1 MMKRGLLVAWFWFFG
16 ISVFAQED
24 PVLMRVNGKDILRSE
39 FEYSYRHRTG
49 NADAKLSPKEY
60 AELFAQSKLKV
71 EAAKVAGLD
80 TTTMFRKLQE
90 AWRSQLLKSYLT
102 DKQVLDSCIR
112 VLYQDRGLKGLGS
125 RVRIM
130 QIFKYLPQTITAKH
144 LEEEKN
150 RTDSIWQSLRTQS
163 DLDFA
168 RLVEMYSEDKRSMWL
183 ERLQTTSEFENVAFS
198 LSTGEISHPFFTPE
212 GLHIIK
218 VIDRKENPSY
228 GEVYEK

>member
-80 TTTMFRKLQE
+80 YYVPKTTGSV
-90 AWRSQLLKSYLT
+90 AKS
-102 DKQVLDSCIR
+102 VA
-112 VLYQDRGLKGLGS
+112 
-125 RVRIM
+125 
-130 QIFKYLPQTITAKH
+130 QILF
-144 LEEEKN
+144 
-150 RTDSIWQSLRTQS
+150 D
-163 DLDFA
+163 
-168 RLVEMYSEDKRSMWL
+168 
-183 ERLQTTSEFENVAFS
+183 
-198 LSTGEISHPFFTPE
+198 G
-212 GLHIIK
+212 
-218 VIDRKENPSY
+218 
-228 GEVYEK
+228 

>member
-80 TTTMFRKLQE
+80 TTTMFRKQHEKCWTELVE
-90 AWRSQLLKSYLT
+90 SYLI
-102 DKQVLDSCIR
+102 DKQVMDSCAR
-112 VLYQDRGLKGLGS
+112 VLYQKMGLKARSG
-125 RVRIM
+125 RVQVM
-130 QIFKYLPQTITAKH
+130 QIFKRLPQTVTSRH
-144 LEEEKN
+144 LEEEKA
-150 RTDSIWQSLRTQS
+150 RMDSIYRVIQNQQCMQL
-163 DLDFA
+163 LIG
-168 RLVEMYSEDKRSMWL
+168 L
-183 ERLQTTSEFENVAFS
+183 E
-198 LSTGEISHPFFTPE
+198 
-212 GLHIIK
+212 K
-218 VIDRKENPSY
+218 
-228 GEVYEK
+228 

>member
-24 PVLMRVNGKDILRSE
+24 PVLMRVNGKDKLRSE

-102 DKQVLDSCIR
+102 DKQVLDSCIP
-112 VLYQDRGLKGLGS
+112 VLYQDRGLKGLGAIHRGFS
-125 RVRIM
+125 SYDKKIYRN
-130 QIFKYLPQTITAKH
+130 LPQ
-144 LEEEKN
+144 
-150 RTDSIWQSLRTQS
+150 
-163 DLDFA
+163 
-168 RLVEMYSEDKRSMWL
+168 
-183 ERLQTTSEFENVAFS
+183 
-198 LSTGEISHPFFTPE
+198 
-212 GLHIIK
+212 
-218 VIDRKENPSY
+218 
-228 GEVYEK
+228 

>member
-80 TTTMFRKLQE
+80 TTTVFRKLQE
-90 AWRSQLLKSYLT
+90 AWRRQLLKSYLT

-112 VLYQDRGLKGLGS
+112 EIGRAS
-125 RVRIM
+125 CRERV
-130 QIFKYLPQTITAKH
+130 
-144 LEEEKN
+144 
-150 RTDSIWQSLRTQS
+150 
-163 DLDFA
+163 
-168 RLVEMYSEDKRSMWL
+168 
-183 ERLQTTSEFENVAFS
+183 
-198 LSTGEISHPFFTPE
+198 
-212 GLHIIK
+212 
-218 VIDRKENPSY
+218 
-228 GEVYEK
+228 